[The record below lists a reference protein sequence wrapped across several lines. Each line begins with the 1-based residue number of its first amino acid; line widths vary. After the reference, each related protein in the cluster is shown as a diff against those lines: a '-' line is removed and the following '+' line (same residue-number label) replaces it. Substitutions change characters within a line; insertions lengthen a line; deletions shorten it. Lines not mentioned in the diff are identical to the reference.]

1 MLFRDSATVNPA
13 AYQYGLAR
21 AARAYGARLL
31 QNTGMVG
38 LKPVAGR
45 VEVELEAFGTVT
57 AAHVV
62 LATNAETGPDTP
74 LSAQLARSVAAV
86 PAFCVVTEKL
96 LPERI
101 AGIIKGAQIFGGYAQ
116 GPELHGPVSLP
127 PCGTRLVY
135 SARAVFPEGSTADKT
150 RRIVAAFER
159 RFPETRGVAME
170 FFWSGRFAITGDLIP
185 HTGNDGRVRWMIG
198 CCGTGITMSTY
209 LGQPSG
215 QAQRH
220 ATQDVSGDFGRPA
233 GVRCR

>member
-1 MLFRDSATVNPA
+1 MLVRDSATVNPA

-31 QNTGMVG
+31 QNTGIVG

-101 AGIIKGAQIFGGYAQ
+101 AGIIKGPQIFGDTRKVLNYMALS
-116 GPELHGPVSLP
+116 PCLP
-127 PCGTRLVY
+127 A
-135 SARAVFPEGSTADKT
+135 ARGWSTAPGPFFRK
-150 RRIVAAFER
+150 AA
-159 RFPETRGVAME
+159 PPT
-170 FFWSGRFAITGDLIP
+170 
-185 HTGNDGRVRWMIG
+185 
-198 CCGTGITMSTY
+198 
-209 LGQPSG
+209 
-215 QAQRH
+215 
-220 ATQDVSGDFGRPA
+220 
-233 GVRCR
+233 